1 MKKILIFLVVLAL
14 AGSGA
19 YYFKFKKTK
28 NGVKYL
34 MTEVISKDMS
44 EMIDTTGE
52 VEPLNR
58 VEITPSSAGRIEN
71 ILVKEGDKI
80 SAGQTLSLM
89 SSQDRVAIMDAAR
102 SMSAEEYEYWK
113 NSYKPIKIISPLDG
127 TIILKNVVEGQ
138 TVGANA
144 VLFAVSDRLIVS
156 ANVDESD
163 IGRVKVGQKAEII
176 LDAYPDEIVRGRI
189 FQILDEGKN
198 VSNVIT
204 YKVKI
209 KSGKM
214 PAFFK
219 SQMTANI
226 KIYISKRKSV
236 VAIPSGGIVVDKDGD
251 TAVIIRLENDKPTY
265 KKIKTGNDFDGK
277 TEIVS
282 GLEDGDIIWYED
294 KKYRPQQSAQEKNPF
309 MPKRPGQMKKEKK
322 GSNKNVGRAMRRI

>member
-1 MKKILIFLVVLAL
+1 MKKILIFIFVLAL
-14 AGSGA
+14 TGSGI
-19 YYFKFKKTK
+19 YYFKSKKTE

-34 MTEVISKDMS
+34 KTEVISKDMS

-58 VEITPSSAGRIEN
+58 VEITPSSAGRIED

-80 SAGQTLSLM
+80 SAGQTLALM

-102 SMSAEEYEYWK
+102 SMSGEEYEYWK
-113 NSYKPIKIISPLDG
+113 SSYKPIKIISPLDG
-127 TIILKNVVEGQ
+127 TIILKNVVKGQ

-163 IGRVKVGQKAEII
+163 IGRVEVGQKAEII
-176 LDAYPDEIVRGRI
+176 LDAYPEEIVRGRI

-209 KSGKM
+209 KSGRM
-214 PAFFK
+214 PGFFK

-251 TAVIIRLENDKPTY
+251 TAVIIGLENDKPVY
-265 KKIKTGNDFDGK
+265 RKIKAGNDFDGK
-277 TEIVS
+277 TEIIS
-282 GLEDGDIIWYED
+282 GLEDGDIILYED
-294 KKYRPQQSAQEKNPF
+294 KKYRPQESASEKNPF
-309 MPKRPGQMKKEKK
+309 MPKRPGQMKKGKK
-322 GSNKNVGRAMRRI
+322 GSSKNVGRAMRRI